1 MKTATYLP
9 KQSRSPIGIIKH
21 FITSVALL
29 AVLFGSVTL
38 TNQPNLATSMVDIE
52 SVQQAVTEVIT
63 PLTHL
68 VDQWRTRDYGS

>member
-9 KQSRSPIGIIKH
+9 TQSKSLIGIVKH

-38 TNQPNLATSMVDIE
+38 TNQPNLETSMVDIE
-52 SVQQAVTEVIT
+52 SVQQAVAEVIT